1 MPQYQRIKVS
11 GTYLF
16 TVVTYGRRPI
26 LTNEPVRIAL
36 REGIQELRQSLP
48 FTIAAWVLLP
58 DHLHTIWSLPEDDD
72 KFASRWAII
81 KRHVSKRCS
90 PINGIA
96 GSMKDSHDKRGEER
110 IWQRRFW
117 DHLIRD
123 DLDLQRHLDYI
134 HWNPVKHG
142 YVNRAIDWPYSTF
155 HRYVANGLYPNDWG
169 GMKDEAALNMNFGE

>member
-1 MPQYQRIKVS
+1 
-11 GTYLF
+11 
-16 TVVTYGRRPI
+16 
-26 LTNEPVRIAL
+26 
-36 REGIQELRQSLP
+36 
-48 FTIAAWVLLP
+48 
-58 DHLHTIWSLPEDDD
+58 
-72 KFASRWAII
+72 
-81 KRHVSKRCS
+81 
-90 PINGIA
+90 
-96 GSMKDSHDKRGEER
+96 MKDSHDKRGEER